1 MADEVKI
8 VNILIP
14 GDLPQRFQQD
24 ATLLQFVDY
33 CLLLLL
39 GVPGT
44 EEGIQGGILAEDVL
58 LGVVRHAFRDELA
71 VLVVV
76 LDTLIQDRDLDT
88 THPEF
93 VLLFRRIVGV
103 PTGARSRN
111 GWLRWIGSRLFAGI
125 IAIINDRDRVAIEFR
140 VCEES
145 AGIAKIHDGEIL
157 FAVVGLEACATT
169 DDLLELGHGV
179 YVVIQ
184 NDEPAR
190 FAVHASR
197 HQLGGR
203 NDHGVFAVLCDKV
216 VELRLA
222 LGVVAGNTHDILGIL
237 RHEVAVFVHERLPHP
252 LCMVDVHAEYDGLGK
267 AVVFFQKASDT
278 LRHGGGALI
287 DNEVFVVIL
296 GVVLPVLDFVP
307 VDVVLSSR
315 GSPTFQV
322 FVQADAENFV
332 RSEEAIV
339 DTLFQTVCI
348 DGFTEVRDIGYLFR
362 FLRRSSHTDLRGTV
376 EVFEYSAP
384 TGILLGAATVT
395 LINDDEVEEIR
406 LKCTERLFV
415 LITSQLLIEGQV
427 QFIGAVQL
435 FALDFRHDL
444 CKGLEVLLHGLVNEN
459 VAVSKEQDLFLA
471 TGFPKA
477 VDDLKR
483 SIGLAGTGR
492 HNEEDTIL
500 PTGYCINGAVD
511 GDTLIVARG
520 LITRLKI
527 VRLGDKLLLLRRE
540 VLVPNVSLPKILR
553 RGKLL
558 KRQLSL
564 FPGLHIVFK
573 ETIAIRAVHKRN
585 IQHLG
590 VFDGLLHPGSDDV
603 PVIFRL
609 DDSQWN
615 IGFVVEQIVSA
626 LSFASGSNITTDDN
640 TTVREVVLHADL
652 LLPVPASALNGW
664 GNKLKFDVL
673 LSHFMFFHKVAHA
686 NASFCCFR

>member
-1 MADEVKI
+1 
-8 VNILIP
+8 
-14 GDLPQRFQQD
+14 
-24 ATLLQFVDY
+24 
-33 CLLLLL
+33 
-39 GVPGT
+39 
-44 EEGIQGGILAEDVL
+44 
-58 LGVVRHAFRDELA
+58 
-71 VLVVV
+71 
-76 LDTLIQDRDLDT
+76 
-88 THPEF
+88 
-93 VLLFRRIVGV
+93 
-103 PTGARSRN
+103 
-111 GWLRWIGSRLFAGI
+111 
-125 IAIINDRDRVAIEFR
+125 
-140 VCEES
+140 
-145 AGIAKIHDGEIL
+145 
-157 FAVVGLEACATT
+157 
-169 DDLLELGHGV
+169 
-179 YVVIQ
+179 
-184 NDEPAR
+184 
-190 FAVHASR
+190 
-197 HQLGGR
+197 
-203 NDHGVFAVLCDKV
+203 
-216 VELRLA
+216 
-222 LGVVAGNTHDILGIL
+222 
-237 RHEVAVFVHERLPHP
+237 
-252 LCMVDVHAEYDGLGK
+252 MVDVHAEYDGLGK

-296 GVVLPVLDFVP
+296 GVVLPVLDLVP

-322 FVQADAENFV
+322 FIQADTEDFV
-332 RSEEAIV
+332 RSEEAVV
-339 DTLFQTVCI
+339 DTLFQTICI
-348 DGFTEVRDIGYLFR
+348 NGFAEVRDIGYLFC
-362 FLRRSSHTDLRGTV
+362 FLGCSSHTDLRGAV
-376 EVFEYSAP
+376 EIFEYPAP
-384 TGILLGAATVT
+384 TGVLLGAATVT

-444 CKGLEVLLHGLVNEN
+444 CKRLEVLLHGLVNEDI
-459 VAVSKEQDLFLA
+459 AVSKEQDLFLA

-585 IQHLG
+585 VQHLG
-590 VFDGLLHPGSDDV
+590 VFDGLLHSGSNAV

-615 IGFVVEQIVSA
+615 IGLVVEQIVSA

>member
-1 MADEVKI
+1 M
-8 VNILIP
+8 
-14 GDLPQRFQQD
+14 
-24 ATLLQFVDY
+24 
-33 CLLLLL
+33 
-39 GVPGT
+39 
-44 EEGIQGGILAEDVL
+44 
-58 LGVVRHAFRDELA
+58 
-71 VLVVV
+71 
-76 LDTLIQDRDLDT
+76 DTLIQDRDLDT

-103 PTGARSRN
+103 PTGAGSRN
-111 GWLRWIGSRLFAGI
+111 GWLRWIGNRLFAGI

-145 AGIAKIHDGEIL
+145 AGIAEIHDGEIL

-197 HQLGGR
+197 HQFGGR
-203 NDHGVFAVLCDKV
+203 NDHGIFAVLCDKV

-252 LCMVDVHAEYDGLGK
+252 LCMVNVHTEYDGLGK

-287 DNEVFVVIL
+287 DNEVFIVIL
-296 GVVLPVLDFVP
+296 GVVLPVLDLVP

-315 GSPTFQV
+315 GPPTFQV

-332 RSEEAIV
+332 RSEEAVV

-376 EVFEYSAP
+376 EVFENPAP

-395 LINDDEVEEIR
+395 LINDDKVEEIR

-444 CKGLEVLLHGLVNEN
+444 CKRLEVLLHGLVNEDI
-459 VAVSKEQDLFLA
+459 AVSKEQDLFLA

-483 SIGLAGTGR
+483 SIGLAGAGR
-492 HNEEDTIL
+492 HNEENAVL
-500 PTGYCINGAVD
+500 PTGYRINGAVD
-511 GDTLIVARG
+511 GDTLIVARS
-520 LITRLKI
+520 LITRLEI
-527 VRLGDKLLLLRRE
+527 VRLGDELLLLRRE
-540 VLVPNVSLPKILR
+540 VLVPDMSLPKILR

-558 KRQLSL
+558 KRQFTL
-564 FPGLHIVFK
+564 FAGFHIVFQ

-585 IQHLG
+585 VQHFG
-590 VFDGLLHPGSDDV
+590 IFDGLLHPGSNAV

-615 IGFVVEQIVSA
+615 IGLVVEQIVSA

-673 LSHFMFFHKVAHA
+673 LSHFMLFHKVAHA